1 MFNNFSFAQPL
12 WLLLFIPI
20 IALLWLLWRSRMEH
34 NTLAGQGIIA
44 EHLARVFSLQAN
56 KKASVLPIFFTLFAV
71 SCVIIAI
78 ASPQVN
84 LAGEEKLQSPLIIA
98 LDLSSSMET
107 EQPSGFS
114 HLQRSQLI
122 IDQLLKQGFNRPVSL
137 IAFAGSAH
145 QVLPVSEQLKLL
157 QLYLGYLEPSV
168 MPEQGDALNQLLL
181 EINRIKDIQDLG
193 YDLLIVS
200 DGFSVEKESFIKE
213 TTGHQ
218 VLLLALNDD
227 ASGQGKALNLEVLSG
242 KYLDSSDNSLYQRLT
257 DLAKNNHSNKPVL
270 TNIGYWLLFPV
281 LLLVLYFFRKGFSLR
296 WLPMVVLAVNLTPHK
311 AEAAF
316 IDWWLTAD
324 QQGAY
329 YFNQQDFK
337 EAALRFENKQ
347 WKAAAYVNAKEYSK
361 AAAIYE
367 KEDDLTGLFNLA
379 VTNSKGR
386 NYHRAQQLFQLIV
399 TIDPDNE
406 DAQKN
411 LNIMTALIKE
421 IQDTSENQEDEDP
434 PSDDN
439 DSEDMMDDQ
448 LAADKEEIGKR
459 EVKVET
465 LSVDELLGS
474 EQKKQQWLR
483 DISRDPK
490 LFLGAKFQAE
500 YNKNKQIMK
509 EGILNE

>member
-20 IALLWLLWRSRMEH
+20 IALLILLWRSRFNNNMV
-34 NTLAGQGIIA
+34 AGQGVIA

-56 KKASVLPIFFTLFAV
+56 KKASNLPILFTIAAV
-71 SCVIIAI
+71 SFVIVAI

-84 LAGEEKLQSPLIIA
+84 VAGEEKLTSPLIIA
-98 LDLSSSMET
+98 VDLSNSMET
-107 EQPSGFS
+107 KQPSGFTN
-114 HLQRSQLI
+114 LKRSQLI

-145 QVLPVSEQLKLL
+145 QVLPVSDQLTLL
-157 QLYLGYLEPSV
+157 QVYLGYLDPSV
-168 MPEQGDALNQLLL
+168 MPQQGDDLNQLLT
-181 EINRIKDIQDLG
+181 EIGRIKNIEDLG

-200 DGFSVEKESFIKE
+200 DGFSVDESLFAEAVGNHK
-213 TTGHQ
+213 
-218 VLLLALNDD
+218 VLLLALTDEA
-227 ASGQGKALNLEVLSG
+227 ASQANNLNNVEVLTG
-242 KYLDSSDNSLYQRLT
+242 QYLDSADNSLYQRLA
-257 DLAKNNHSNKPVL
+257 DLAKNNDSNKPVL
-270 TNIGYWLLFPV
+270 TNVGYWLLYPV
-281 LLLVLYFFRKGFSLR
+281 LLLALYFFRKGFSLR
-296 WLPMVVLAVNLTPHK
+296 WLPMVILAVNLTPNK

-329 YFNQQDFK
+329 YFDKQDFK
-337 EAALRFENKQ
+337 EAALRFENKE

-386 NYHRAQQLFQLIV
+386 NYNRAKKLFQLIV
-399 TIDPDNE
+399 TIDPENA

-411 LNIMTALIKE
+411 LDIITALIKE
-421 IQDTSENQEDEDP
+421 IQDTSENQQDEDP
-434 PSDDN
+434 PSDD
-439 DSEDMMDDQ
+439 DDTQDMMDDQ
-448 LAADKEEIGKR
+448 LAADKDEIGKR
-459 EVKVET
+459 EVKVES

-490 LFLGAKFQAE
+490 LFLGAKFKAE
-500 YNKNKQIMK
+500 YDRNNVKNTL
-509 EGILNE
+509 EEEL